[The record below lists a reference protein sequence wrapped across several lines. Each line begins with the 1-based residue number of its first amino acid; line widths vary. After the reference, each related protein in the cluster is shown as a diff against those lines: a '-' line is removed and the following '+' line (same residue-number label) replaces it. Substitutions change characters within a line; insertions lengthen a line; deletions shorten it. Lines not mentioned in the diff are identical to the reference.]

1 MMNAKHWI
9 KAPRDMGGAAVEFRR
24 HFKTAKKVASATINV
39 TAMGVYTLYLNGKRL
54 LDNGVLTPGFTGYKN
69 HIQYQTYDVTA
80 ALRAE
85 NDLTIAVA
93 PGWAVG
99 NMGYQHK
106 VKNFCDEVAVIGE
119 MTIRYADGTK
129 SVINTGSTFDV
140 YTSPVVYSDIYMGE
154 TIDLCHKP
162 TYIGKA
168 QHKEITSRLVPQV
181 GELILE
187 QERIAA
193 AELIIAPN
201 GERVIDFGQNM
212 TGYVEFRVKGK
223 RGEKIRIS
231 FGEVLDRDGNFYNAN
246 YRSSRNEVEYI
257 LDGKARVLKPEFSFQ
272 GFRYIRIDEYPN
284 IDINLA
290 DITAI
295 VVHSELRRTGTFVC
309 GNERVNQL
317 YRNTVWGQKSN
328 YLDIP
333 TDCPQRDERLGWT
346 GDTQVFSRTAA
357 LNFDVRRFMD
367 KWLLDMRA
375 EQEAD
380 GAVHGVCPSP
390 FLDGTYNTRGS
401 AAWGDSACVVPWQMY
416 MAYGDKKILSENFE
430 MMKKWVGYMHGFGR
444 EEFLW
449 LGGNHYGDWLAMD
462 AGGDYYHGATSYD
475 LIASAY
481 FAYSTSLVIKA
492 GEALGENVDEYRALY
507 KNVCDAFR
515 AYFTNDGVPKDEVE
529 MTFQKPGTD
538 YGDIFPN
545 HPNTQTS
552 LVLMLA
558 FGLCRDEE
566 RPMLADMLCDL
577 IEKNDGCMATGFVGT
592 PLLLHALSENGKTEM
607 AYKLLMQS
615 KSPSWLYSVDHGAT
629 TIWEHWNSIKED
641 GSFWSTDMNSFNH
654 YSYGAV
660 CDWLYGVACGV
671 TPTAPGYAAVRIAP
685 QPSRVLGHAQ
695 CALDTPVGKI
705 ESAWY
710 YRDDMLRIECATPAG
725 VPTEIVLPDGT
736 TKNVNGGKY
745 VFTLKA

>member
-1 MMNAKHWI
+1 MNAKHWI
-9 KAPRDMGGAAVEFRR
+9 ASPVDMGGSAVEFRH
-24 HFKTAKKVASATINV
+24 HFKVSKKVASATISV
-39 TAMGVYTLYLNGKRL
+39 TAMGVYALYLNGKRL
-54 LDNGVLTPGFTGYKN
+54 LDNGVLTPGFTGYTN
-69 HIQYQTYDVTA
+69 HVQYQTYDVSA
-80 ALRAE
+80 ALATE

-106 VKNFCDEVAVIGE
+106 TKNFCDEVAAIGKL
-119 MTIRYADGTK
+119 TIRYEDGSK
-129 SVINTGSTFDV
+129 SVIHTSRNFDV
-140 YTSPVVYSDIYMGE
+140 YSSPVVYSDIYMGE

-162 TYIGKA
+162 KFLGKA
-168 QHKEITSRLVPQV
+168 VAKTVNTRLVPQV
-181 GELILE
+181 GELIKE

-223 RGEKIRIS
+223 KGEKIRIS

-257 LDGKARVLKPEFSFQ
+257 LDGKQHVLKPVFSFQ
-272 GFRYIRIDEYPN
+272 GLRYIRIDEYPN
-284 IDINLA
+284 VDVDLA

-295 VVHSELRRTGTFVC
+295 VVHSELRRTGTFSC

-367 KWLLDMRA
+367 KWLMDLRA
-375 EQEAD
+375 EQEAN

-390 FLDGTYNTRGS
+390 FLDGTYNTRVS

-416 MAYGDKKILSENFE
+416 MAYGDKKILADNFE
-430 MMKKWVGYMHGFGR
+430 MMKRWVDYLHSAGK

-492 GEALGENVDEYRALY
+492 GEALGKNVDEYRALY
-507 KNVCDAFR
+507 ENVCRAFR
-515 AYFTNDGVPKDEVE
+515 AYFTNDGVPKEEVE
-529 MTFQKPGTD
+529 MTFAKPGTD
-538 YGDIFPN
+538 YGTIFPT

-566 RPMLADMLCDL
+566 RPMLADMLVDL
-577 IEKNDGCMATGFVGT
+577 IKKNDGCMATGFVGT
-592 PLLLHALSENGKTEM
+592 PLLLHVLSENGKTDV
-607 AYKLLMQS
+607 AYDLLMQS

-671 TPTAPGYAAVRIAP
+671 TPAAPGYARVRIAP
-685 QPSRVLGHAQ
+685 QPSRVLGNAQ
-695 CALDTPVGKI
+695 CALDTPKGRV

-710 YRDDMLRIECATPAG
+710 YRDDMLRIECETPAG
-725 VPTEIVLPDGT
+725 VPTEIVLPNGT
-736 TKNVNGGKY
+736 TKQTNGGKY
-745 VFTLKA
+745 VFVLKV